1 MSGFVRVGLAGV
13 IAVATFSFAPAAMAQ
28 PVQTLSVEGG
38 AACTGGTRFNIGAES
53 LGKGECGWTGAAR
66 FDQYRSPLW
75 MAFDAWGIGARHM
88 DVDEER
94 NASRLSERRTTI
106 DLDASMPMGMGLL
119 GLGPTRFL
127 AGIRYADYDWS
138 AQSATTTFES
148 SYWGIGPR
156 IGTSGTIVLGRGF
169 QIDTLSSI
177 SVLFGNNDVSR
188 RIGAA
193 TASQSSS
200 DPIFTYESSMA
211 LSYLFAGEFGPK
223 LSAGWR
229 SEYWFRQIDIKA
241 DANFTETRATRN
253 VAGPFL
259 RFSMPLR

>member
-1 MSGFVRVGLAGV
+1 MSGFKCVALAG
-13 IAVATFSFAPAAMAQ
+13 IVAGAAYGLAPAAMAQ

-38 AACTGGTRFNIGAES
+38 AACTSGTRFNIGTES

-66 FDQYRSPLW
+66 FDQHRSPIW

-88 DVDEER
+88 SVDEER
-94 NASRLSERRTTI
+94 NASSLSERRTTI

-138 AQSATTTFES
+138 AQSATTAFEG

-156 IGTSGTIVLGRGF
+156 IGTTGTIVLGRGF
-169 QIDTLSSI
+169 QIDTMSSI

-188 RIGAA
+188 RIGAT

-200 DPIFTYESSMA
+200 DPILTYESSTA
-211 LSYLFAGEFGPK
+211 LSYLFAGDLGPK
-223 LSAGWR
+223 ISAGWR

-241 DANFTETRATRN
+241 DANFTEARATRN

-259 RFSMPLR
+259 RFTMPLR